1 MMIRC
6 WCKWL
11 NLTLAI
17 MSKIDKFFTSFCF
30 IGGLT
35 AAIVTAHPAQSF
47 TIKSVDFLGQST
59 FPTGFSFQGTELGGL
74 SGITYD
80 AGKNVYYSISDD
92 RGEKAPARFYTLK
105 IDISQGS
112 LNQGG
117 VTPVDVTTLLNIN
130 NQPFAP
136 LSLDPEGIALTSKGS
151 LFISSEGDANQLINP
166 FVNEFSLAGQQLQ
179 TLPVP
184 QKFFPTAAKDSGI
197 RNNLAFESLT
207 LTPDEK
213 YLFTATENALVQ
225 DGSVA
230 DIKVASPSRIL
241 KYNLVNGKPEQEFLY
256 VTDPVAAVPNPADSF
271 KTNGLVDLLAVDDDK
286 FLSLERSFSTGV
298 GNTIKLFEVSLE
310 KATDISSINS
320 LSAINLNTIKPA
332 QKKLLLDFEKL
343 GLTLD
348 NIEGLTFGPDL
359 ADGRKSLIVVS
370 DNNFSPTQFTQVL
383 AFGIGTK
390 SAAHRSVPEPSA
402 LAGLAF
408 VALVS
413 IKVKRRIHS

>member
-1 MMIRC
+1 
-6 WCKWL
+6 
-11 NLTLAI
+11 
-17 MSKIDKFFTSFCF
+17 
-30 IGGLT
+30 
-35 AAIVTAHPAQSF
+35 
-47 TIKSVDFLGQST
+47 
-59 FPTGFSFQGTELGGL
+59 
-74 SGITYD
+74 
-80 AGKNVYYSISDD
+80 
-92 RGEKAPARFYTLK
+92 
-105 IDISQGS
+105 
-112 LNQGG
+112 
-117 VTPVDVTTLLNIN
+117 
-130 NQPFAP
+130 
-136 LSLDPEGIALTSKGS
+136 
-151 LFISSEGDANQLINP
+151 
-166 FVNEFSLAGQQLQ
+166 
-179 TLPVP
+179 
-184 QKFFPTAAKDSGI
+184 
-197 RNNLAFESLT
+197 
-207 LTPDEK
+207 
-213 YLFTATENALVQ
+213 
-225 DGSVA
+225 VA

-241 KYNLVNGKPEQEFLY
+241 KYNLVTGTPEQEFLY
-256 VTDPVAAVPNPADSF
+256 LTDPVAAVPNPADSF
-271 KTNGLVDLLAVDDDK
+271 KTNGLVDLLAVNEDT

-348 NIEGLTFGPDL
+348 NIEGLTFGPNL

-408 VALVS
+408 ITLVS